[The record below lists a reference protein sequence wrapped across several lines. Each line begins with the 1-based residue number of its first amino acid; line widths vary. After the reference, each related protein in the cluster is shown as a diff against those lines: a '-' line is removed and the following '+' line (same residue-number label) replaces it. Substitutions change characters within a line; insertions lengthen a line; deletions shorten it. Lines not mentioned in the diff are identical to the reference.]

1 MLQVLLDSRSQDP
14 LLLSLISN
22 LKYTFSHKGYLRI
35 LRSINTFMSKLFLF
49 LSRINPLS
57 IQDVTLSFLIIIF
70 FIPDIVKELETFLSR
85 EKESNITGTRKDKC
99 WKEMLSLESA

>member
-1 MLQVLLDSRSQDP
+1 
-14 LLLSLISN
+14 
-22 LKYTFSHKGYLRI
+22 
-35 LRSINTFMSKLFLF
+35 MSKLFLF